1 MRPTPYVASLRI
13 YEPIDSFETADQLRW
28 SQIVITSPTSWDEQK
43 RALTRTINN
52 EPPALKLDGAHV
64 LDHEGKRY
72 VAPWSTA
79 ARCWAALDDFKYT
92 LPADVIKFF
101 VPQTIEDSIRS
112 TTEIVEDKV
121 SHILTCTWNIPPR
134 WFALFHPE
142 ERLRGENED
151 GPFTIMRTSIGK
163 AKQRTTF
170 THEAVLSAFG
180 SGQVEAEIA
189 DLLEWLEIFDN
200 NSIVELDYGGLAIY
214 LNNLLI
220 QNGEAGLDADT
231 SVEDVSTS
239 IAGLAPVMA
248 RSQGVVMSGWSRAGA
263 RWPHW
268 NLQPKFK
275 YLSLNIFKGI
285 LSP

>member
-13 YEPIDSFETADQLRW
+13 YEPIDSFAAADQLRW
-28 SQIVITSPTSWDEQK
+28 SQITITSPTSWDEQK

-52 EPPALKLDGAHV
+52 EPPTLKPDGAHV

-112 TTEIVEDKV
+112 TTEIVEDKI
-121 SHILTCTWNIPPR
+121 SHILTSTWNIPPR

-189 DLLEWLEIFDN
+189 DLLQWLEIFDN

-239 IAGLAPVMA
+239 IAGLA
-248 RSQGVVMSGWSRAGA
+248 SGDGALAGRGYERLVSRWRKVA
-263 RWPHW
+263 
-268 NLQPKFK
+268 
-275 YLSLNIFKGI
+275 SLE
-285 LSP
+285 SAT